1 MSIIN
6 KWKKMVNQNEVKA
19 SAYDENLV
27 NSEIAHR
34 SAFPNVTIGVE
45 QPGQTHVCAVLL
57 LDTSSSMVGTGIVNL
72 NFALDSFMNWHK
84 KRPDSESIDVAVV
97 TFNSEAQV
105 INEFAPLSRLEIPDL
120 SASGS
125 TNLHAGLLTAY
136 SLIKGKRRQYANLM
150 VSSFVP
156 WIILITDG
164 LPNEQQS
171 CIDFVKEKEDRGR
184 FYLYGFGTSGYDK
197 EFMSRLCAPGA
208 LFEFDESNFEGTFKF
223 ISDSLSKLSDS
234 KTDEETTFPNHREYN
249 LNQMRK

>member
-6 KWKKMVNQNEVKA
+6 KWKKMVNQNGVKA
-19 SAYDENLV
+19 SAYDENMV
-27 NSEIAHR
+27 NTEIAHR

-57 LDTSSSMVGTGIVNL
+57 LDTSSSMTGTGILNL
-72 NFALDSFMNWHK
+72 NSALNSFMSWHQN
-84 KRPDSESIDVAVV
+84 RTDSENIDVAVV
-97 TFNSEAQV
+97 TFNSSAQV
-105 INEFAPLSRLEIPDL
+105 VNEFAPLSRLDISDL

-125 TNLHAGLLTAY
+125 TNLLAGLQAAY
-136 SLIKGKRRQYANLM
+136 CLIKGKRRQYANLM

-164 LPNEQQS
+164 MPDEQQP

-184 FYLYGFGTSGYDK
+184 FFLYGFGTSGYDK
-197 EFMSRLCAPGA
+197 EFMRRLCAPGA
-208 LFEFDESNFEGTFKF
+208 LFEFDESNFEGAFKF